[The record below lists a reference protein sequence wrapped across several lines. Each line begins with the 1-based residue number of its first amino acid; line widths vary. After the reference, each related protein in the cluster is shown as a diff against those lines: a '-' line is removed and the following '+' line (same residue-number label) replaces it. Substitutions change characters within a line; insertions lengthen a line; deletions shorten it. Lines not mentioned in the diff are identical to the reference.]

1 MRRLSPARP
10 LVSVVVL
17 ALAVGIRAP
26 SSRAGEALRY
36 DVRAELGGEYDD
48 NAHRAEV
55 VQGVENQPAVVG
67 SPLARAAVGG
77 RLSDVIARGQQLAL
91 SATLAGKIFTG
102 SSARTEDVAIA
113 DSSARWR
120 LNLGSASGVAAQV
133 VYYEAFQRQGDDAT
147 TAPDRRDFRS
157 LTPALYLDRRLTDS
171 AVLVAGAAYRWFIFK
186 SDQDFD
192 FQAPSGSLD
201 VRWSRDG
208 ADSAD
213 GADGDDS
220 GGAPDWEIGGGASV
234 EQRSFDG
241 PGLPATGTITAAAPR
256 RSDTF
261 LLGHVEVTRVA
272 GFLAS
277 AGYALQIN
285 RSNSYG
291 ETLTRHV
298 ATLRVAAALPLQC
311 YLAARAELIFAHYRD
326 PVAIGRVSTNGTLLS
341 IDNENRS
348 SLRVELSRVLSP
360 RWLLLGRYTVYANEI
375 GVSSA
380 VAHYRRQTALLALA
394 FTFER

>member
-10 LVSVVVL
+10 LVSVVGL
-17 ALAVGIRAP
+17 ALAVGMRAP

-36 DVRAELGGEYDD
+36 DMRAELGGEYDD

-120 LNLGSASGVAAQV
+120 LNLGGASGVAAQV
-133 VYYEAFQRQGDDAT
+133 VYYEAFQRQSDDAT
-147 TAPDRRDFRS
+147 TAADRRDFRS

-171 AVLVAGAAYRWFIFK
+171 TVLVAGAAYRWFVFK

-208 ADSAD
+208 ST
-213 GADGDDS
+213 DGDD
-220 GGAPDWEIGGGASV
+220 GAGAADWEIGGGASV

-241 PGLPATGTITAAAPR
+241 PALPATGTITAATPR

-272 GFLAS
+272 GFLAG

-298 ATLRVAAALPLQC
+298 ATLRAAAALPLQC

>member
-10 LVSVVVL
+10 LIPIAVL
-17 ALAVGIRAP
+17 ALTVGASAP
-26 SSRAGEALRY
+26 SARAGDALRY
-36 DVRAELGGEYDD
+36 DVRVELGGEYDD

-55 VQGVENQPAVVG
+55 VQGVADQPPVVG

-77 RLSDVIARGQQLAL
+77 RLTDIIARGQQLAL
-91 SATLAGKIFTG
+91 SATLAGKVFTAAG
-102 SSARTEDVAIA
+102 ARTEDVAIA

-120 LNLGSASGVAAQV
+120 LSLGAATGLAAQL
-133 VYYEAFQRQGDDAT
+133 VYYEAFQRQSDDPAT
-147 TAPDRRDFRS
+147 AADRRDFRS
-157 LTPALYLDRRLTDS
+157 LTPALYLDRHLTDS
-171 AVLVAGAAYRWFIFK
+171 TVLVAGAAYRTFTFK
-186 SDQDFD
+186 SDLDFD

-208 ADSAD
+208 AGS
-213 GADGDDS
+213 DDES
-220 GGAPDWEIGGGASV
+220 GGGGADWEISGGASV
-234 EQRSFDG
+234 EQRSFAG
-241 PGLPATGTITAAAPR
+241 AALPATGAVTAATPR

-261 LLGHVEVTRVA
+261 VLGHLEVTRVGALLA
-272 GFLAS
+272 G

-298 ATLRVAAALPLQC
+298 ATLRLAAALPLQC

-348 SLRVELSRVLSP
+348 SLRVEVSRVLSP